1 MVEGDCFHGKNCSPG
16 CWTVYTSQPNID
28 AKEFKMLPLA
38 DAPPVAIIRFGGEG
52 MPNLSE

>member
-1 MVEGDCFHGKNCSPG
+1 
-16 CWTVYTSQPNID
+16 
-28 AKEFKMLPLA
+28 MLPLA